1 MTALATAS
9 AATLGRPVYR
19 RQGNRGVP
27 YLPGLDGL
35 RAIAVVAV
43 LVYHANHAWLGGG
56 FLGVEVFFVISG
68 YLITLLIITEHERT
82 RKIDLRAFWVRRAR
96 RLLPALFVLLLVL
109 TLYMSLFE
117 RRPLG
122 NTRGDIVAGLA
133 YGSNWYQLW
142 AGQGYT
148 NFESFAPLRHLWS
161 LAVEEQFYLVWP
173 LVMVALLSRGRK
185 HLPRVGLWL
194 FGISVVV
201 SVAVGLLFVGGDIE
215 SECESSMRGYWQI
228 LGRCVSIN
236 ETLYLS
242 TIARSSGLLLG
253 AAFAM
258 VWRPQ
263 TIQRSKLRYRG
274 ALLDKV
280 AAAALGVLLLVMA
293 VSSLTEPAQDSLF
306 GIRYDAFV
314 FRGGFFLVGLLTLC
328 TIAAA
333 THRDSQVGRIL
344 GIRPLRWIG
353 TRSYGLYLFHWPVY
367 QVIREPGQQ
376 LSVAQAVLA
385 AAITIPL
392 TELSYQLVEM
402 PIRKQGA
409 INDANRRRRSTG
421 WTASRVRPAPP
432 PVRNVL
438 VTLAVTFA
446 VGFAGLN
453 VATAEMLCVGEVA
466 CSLDGAAGDET
477 DGDALA
483 VITVPVTTTT
493 LAPAPDTTVRNV
505 DSSTT
510 TSTTTTVPLLAG
522 TVYAVGESVM
532 LGAKYALEDGGIVVD
547 AAKSRQGTAIAEL
560 IEGMRAQ
567 GIIEN
572 VIVIQTGTNGP
583 VSKDTFDRIMKVLPE
598 STTPLVVF
606 LTVRAPRWWI
616 DDNNALIRALP
627 DRYPNVRVLDWEVES
642 EAIEGELSRSDGGIH
657 LATRA
662 AMQYYA
668 NLIFD
673 AIERPELKVQ

>member
-1 MTALATAS
+1 MTALAS
-9 AATLGRPVYR
+9 APAAQHGRPVYR

-35 RAIAVVAV
+35 RALAVVAV

-82 RKIDLRAFWVRRAR
+82 RKVDLKAFWIRRFR
-96 RLLPALFVLLLVL
+96 RLLPALFVLLLSL
-109 TLYMSLFE
+109 SLYMSMFE

-122 NTRGDIVAGLA
+122 NTRGDIVAGLL

-148 NFESFAPLRHLWS
+148 NFEAFAPLRHLWS

-185 HLPRVGLWL
+185 HLPRVGVWL
-194 FGISVVV
+194 VAL
-201 SVAVGLLFVGGDIE
+201 SVAIAAGVGVLFVGGDIE
-215 SECESSMRGYWQI
+215 SECASSMRGYWRI
-228 LGRCVSIN
+228 LGRCVNIN

-242 TIARSSGLLLG
+242 TVARAGGLMLG
-253 AAFAM
+253 AGFAM
-258 VWRPQ
+258 FWRPQ
-263 TIQRSKLRYRG
+263 TILRSKLRYRG
-274 ALLDKV
+274 ALLDKL
-280 AAAALGVLLLVMA
+280 AAIALGGLLLLM
-293 VSSLTEPAQDSLF
+293 SMTSLTEPAKDSLF
-306 GIRYDAFV
+306 GIRYDPVV
-314 FRGGFFLVGLLTLC
+314 FRGGFLLVGVLTLC

-333 THRDSQVGRIL
+333 THRDSQVGRLL
-344 GIRPLRWIG
+344 GMRPLRWIG

-367 QVIREPGQQ
+367 QIIREPGQQ
-376 LSVAQAVLA
+376 LSVTQAILA
-385 AAITIPL
+385 AAITLPI
-392 TELSYQLVEM
+392 TELSFRLVET

-438 VTLAVTFA
+438 ITLGVTFA

-466 CSLDGAAGDET
+466 CSLDGAAGDEADVVDGLT
-477 DGDALA
+477 D
-483 VITVPVTTTT
+483 VTVPVATTTT
-493 LAPAPDTTVRNV
+493 IAALPVPLFGNPDAT
-505 DSSTT
+505 ST
-510 TSTTTTVPLLAG
+510 TSTTEPVLAG

-532 LGAKYALEDGGIVVD
+532 LGAKNALEAGGIVVD
-547 AAKSRQGTAIAEL
+547 AEKSRQGTAIAEIVESMRAKGL
-560 IEGMRAQ
+560 IED
-567 GIIEN
+567 

-583 VSKDTFDRIMKVLPE
+583 VSKDTFDRIMKVLPAA
-598 STTPLVVF
+598 TTPLVVF
-606 LTVRAPRWWI
+606 LTVRAPRSWI
-616 DDNNALIRALP
+616 EPNNEIIRALP
-627 DRYPNVRVLDWEVES
+627 DEYSNVRVLDWAVES
-642 EAIEGELSRSDGGIH
+642 DAIESELSRSDGGIH

-662 AMQYYA
+662 AMQFYA

-673 AIERPELKVQ
+673 AIERPELKVE